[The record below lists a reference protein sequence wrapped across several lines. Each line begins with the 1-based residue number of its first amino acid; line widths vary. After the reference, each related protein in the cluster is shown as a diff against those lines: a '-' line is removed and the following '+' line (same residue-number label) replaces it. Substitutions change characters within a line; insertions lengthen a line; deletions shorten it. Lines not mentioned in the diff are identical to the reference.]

1 MTKTKKMKWLYSFFA
16 LLLMVATIG
25 IVRIP
30 ASAASTVKI
39 DKTNFPDSVF
49 RTYVSEHFDTN
60 KDGQLSATEI
70 SSATYISLYDA
81 KTLTS
86 LKGIEYLTSL
96 TSLSFNKSKVTSVDL
111 SKNTALT
118 YLYCYNNKL
127 TKLNVTANTKLT
139 SLDCGQNSITSLNVS
154 KNTEL
159 TSLYCN
165 SNKIT
170 SLDVSKNTKLYNLN
184 CSGNQLKSL
193 DVSKNTELRYLSCYA
208 NQISSLDV
216 TKRTLLSSLD
226 CGSNKL
232 SSINVTKNTELT
244 SLYIDNCNLT
254 SIDISK
260 NTKLESFGCSN
271 NKIKSLD
278 ISKNTKLRYLSC
290 GSCLLTSLNVTKH
303 PDLTSLYC
311 SYNQLSKLDV
321 SKNTKLESLYISGN
335 KKITSMNITMLS
347 ELRWYDC
354 GYTGMK
360 SIDVSKNTKL
370 YTLYCSGNEMT
381 ALDVTRNTALQGLS
395 CNFNSLT
402 TLNLSKNTELQTL
415 DCRVN
420 KISKLNLS
428 NNTKLVT
435 LSCNS
440 NKLTALDISKN
451 TKLTQVAVAGN
462 SISKLNISTQAELI
476 KVYKEGEKVTNPKD
490 DPDSYKRGCP
500 SAFYDYNASTM
511 NGKYV
516 RYKNEYNDEF
526 SYLIYGKDTQIDVKP
541 VPLDITLS
549 NVSNGVKI
557 TWDKVS
563 GAEKY
568 RVYKKNAK
576 GSWVKLDTVT
586 GAKYTDKNVASLEK
600 CVYSVVALSS
610 DGKELSSIGNG
621 KNIICSLPMKITLK
635 NTETGAQISW
645 TKAGTA
651 AKYRVFRKVGTGDWK
666 SIGTVTTAS
675 FVDKTAIYGKSYT
688 YAVRAM
694 NAKSAFIS
702 EIGKGKTLTY
712 FAPAPKTSVENGT
725 LGVNITWKKI
735 SNATKYRIFVQN
747 AKGGWD
753 KLATVKS
760 GLKYTDKTAKNG
772 QTYTYAVVG
781 MDSAGRLMNKY
792 KGVTITRTA
801 PTMSI
806 TLKSVAVGVKISWE
820 AAEGAGKYRVFR
832 KNASGE
838 WDTLGTVKDGSLF
851 FRDTTAK
858 SGKTYTYTVVAM
870 TKGGTVLTKK
880 GSGQTIKYVKPKS
893 DAEVLEAE
901 ITDENGNVIIYK
913 ITGDEIN
920 EDYIEIG
927 EEDEDVI
934 SEDEEETSEDEDV
947 ISEDEEETSEEEAI
961 SEDEEETSEEEAIS
975 EDEEETSEEEAISE
989 DEEETSEEEAISEDE
1004 EETSEEEA
1012 ISEDTEEES
1021 GEDVIAEEPV
1031 SEETS
1036 EDAGEENAEE
1046 TVNSEITEEVQ
1057 E

>member
-70 SSATYISLYDA
+70 SSATYLSMGEV

-96 TSLSFNKSKVTSVDL
+96 TYLNFSKSKVSSIDL

-118 YLYCYNNKL
+118 SISCTYNKL

-139 SLDCGQNSITSLNVS
+139 SLDCSNNSLTSLNVS

-159 TSLYCN
+159 TSLYC
-165 SNKIT
+165 SYNKIT
-170 SLDVSKNTKLYNLN
+170 SLDVSKNTKLRYFS
-184 CSGNQLKSL
+184 CSNNQIKSI
-193 DVSKNTELRYLSCYA
+193 DVSKNTELSYLSCSS

-216 TKRTLLSSLD
+216 TKRTLLTSLD
-226 CGSNKL
+226 CGGNKL
-232 SSINVTKNTELT
+232 SSLNVTKNTELY
-244 SLYIDNCNLT
+244 SLYCGSNNLT
-254 SIDISK
+254 SIDVSK
-260 NTKLESFGCSN
+260 NTKLEYFSCYN

-278 ISKNTKLRYLSC
+278 ISKNTKLRHLDCASC
-290 GSCLLTSLNVTKH
+290 QLTKLDISKLTDLNT
-303 PDLTSLYC
+303 LYC
-311 SYNQLSKLDV
+311 EYNQLSKLDV
-321 SKNTKLESLYISGN
+321 SKNTKLENLYVSGN
-335 KKITSMNITMLS
+335 KNISSMNVTMLA
-347 ELRWYDC
+347 ELRSFSFS
-354 GYTGMK
+354 YTAMK
-360 SIDVSKNTKL
+360 SADVSKNTKL
-370 YTLYCSGNEMT
+370 MNLNCSGNEMT
-381 ALDVTRNTALQGLS
+381 ALDVTKNTALQYLYCS
-395 CNFNSLT
+395 SNSLT
-402 TLNLSKNTELQTL
+402 TLNLSKNTELYTL
-415 DCRVN
+415 DCQGN
-420 KISKLNLS
+420 KLSKLDLS
-428 NNTKLVT
+428 NNTKLIT
-435 LSCNS
+435 LTCNN
-440 NKLTALDISKN
+440 NKLTGLDITRN
-451 TKLTQVAVAGN
+451 PQITQLSVPGN
-462 SISKLNISTQAELI
+462 SISKLNVSLQSELV
-476 KVYKEGEKVTNPKD
+476 KAYKKGQKVTRPQD
-490 DPDSYKRGCP
+490 DPDSYKKGAP
-500 SAFYDYNASTM
+500 SAFYNYNSSTM
-511 NGKYV
+511 IGKYV
-516 RYKNEYNDEF
+516 RYEYEYYDEF
-526 SYLIYGKDTQIDVKP
+526 SYLIYGKDTQIDVNP

-920 EDYIEIG
+920 EDYIAIG